1 MTRAIC
7 LLLLSVFIIHPL
19 WSQEDGDPEVEYID
33 SFDNLY
39 RFQRFYI
46 AGQPSLEAFRWLRD
60 QGVTRV
66 VNLRSEDENED
77 FAYSSFDEQSV
88 MGELGMKYLSVPVSG
103 RGGYTPEN
111 LEAMA
116 RFLEPD
122 EQVLIHCGGA
132 GRATNFL
139 MAYLVRY
146 EGYTLD
152 QAVDVG
158 QEMTF
163 FLPLEPLLD
172 IEVGMEANR

>member
-7 LLLLSVFIIHPL
+7 LLLLTLFNIHPVQ
-19 WSQEDGDPEVEYID
+19 SQENGNPEVEYID

-39 RFQRFYI
+39 HYQRYYI

-66 VNLRSEDENED
+66 VNLRSEGENED
-77 FAYSSFDEQSV
+77 FAWSSFDEQSV
-88 MGELGMKYLSVPVSG
+88 LGELGMKYLSVPVSG
-103 RGGYTPEN
+103 RDGYSPEN
-111 LEAMA
+111 LDAMA
-116 RFLEPD
+116 RFLEPG

-132 GRATNFL
+132 GRATSFL

-163 FLPLEPLLD
+163 FLPLESLLD
-172 IEVGMEANR
+172 IEIGMEAAR